1 MAEQVRMTPDGIPVP
16 PPSPDDV
23 LFREQDGIGWI
34 TLNRPVVLNAIDWS
48 LRRRLMAALQ
58 WAEAEDAVK
67 VVILHGAGRSF
78 CAGGDI
84 QSTPPE
90 DGLPSPGAM
99 EICMAIWRM
108 PKPVI
113 AAVQGHA
120 VGQGC
125 ELAGVCDL
133 TIAAEDAK
141 FGEIQ
146 IRHGFGPPILI
157 TPYLAG
163 PKQAKELLLLGE
175 MHDAQE
181 AVRLGL
187 VNRVVPADR
196 LLAEAE
202 QLAKKIAALKQS
214 TVRLN
219 KLLVNRVHE
228 LAGLP
233 AGLDYRDDPLVK
245 VYLQGAESQQ
255 SEHLKVLRERGW
267 EAFRASRDALY
278 REQG

>member
-1 MAEQVRMTPDGIPVP
+1 MRMTPDGIPVP
-16 PPSPDDV
+16 PPSADDV
-23 LFREQDGIGWI
+23 LFREQDGIGWV

-48 LRRRLMAALQ
+48 LRRRLMAALE
-58 WAEAEDAVK
+58 WAEREDAVK

-84 QSTPPE
+84 QSTPSE

-99 EICMAIWRM
+99 EICMAIWRL

-125 ELAGVCDL
+125 ELAGICDL
-133 TIAAEDAK
+133 TIAAADAK

-157 TPYLAG
+157 SPFLTG

-175 MHDAQE
+175 MYDAYE
-181 AVRLGL
+181 ARRLGL
-187 VNRVVPADR
+187 VNRVVPAER

-202 QLAKKIAALKQS
+202 QMARKIIALKQS

-233 AGLDYRDDPLVK
+233 AALDYRADPLVQAY
-245 VYLQGAESQQ
+245 VQGADSTQ
-255 SEHLKVLRERGW
+255 SEHLRVLRDQGW

-278 REQG
+278 REQR